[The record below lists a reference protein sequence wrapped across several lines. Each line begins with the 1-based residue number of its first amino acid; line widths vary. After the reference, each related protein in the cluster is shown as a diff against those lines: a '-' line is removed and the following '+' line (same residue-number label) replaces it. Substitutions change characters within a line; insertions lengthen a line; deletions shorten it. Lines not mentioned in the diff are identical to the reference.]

1 MQPILL
7 KAEIKMIQIV
17 STTKDFNFQKISNL
31 YYQTWQYAYVGIV
44 PQALLDN
51 LRVDIW
57 HPETRWNNTLVAL
70 NGDKVV
76 GVCSFGPARRKKY
89 QGFGEIYTLYIL
101 PEYQHQGIGQKL
113 FTAALENLAKKF
125 NDFYLIVLKKNLI
138 AQAFYEMFGFEE
150 TLDQIADQT
159 EYGIVHEVVFT
170 LNDKKSTLD

>member
-7 KAEIKMIQIV
+7 KAEIKMIQII

-70 NGDKVV
+70 DGDKVV
-76 GVCSFGPARRKKY
+76 GFVHLVRLDVKSIKDLGRSIRFTSCQNISIKASVKNY
-89 QGFGEIYTLYIL
+89 SQL
-101 PEYQHQGIGQKL
+101 P
-113 FTAALENLAKKF
+113 
-125 NDFYLIVLKKNLI
+125 
-138 AQAFYEMFGFEE
+138 
-150 TLDQIADQT
+150 
-159 EYGIVHEVVFT
+159 
-170 LNDKKSTLD
+170 

>member
-1 MQPILL
+1 MQPIQL
-7 KAEIKMIQIV
+7 KAEIKMIQV
-17 STTKDFNFQKISNL
+17 VPTTKNFDFQTISNL
-31 YYQTWQYAYVGIV
+31 YYRTWKYAYVGII

-70 NGDKVV
+70 DNEKVV

-89 QGFGEIYTLYIL
+89 QGFGEIYTLYVL

-113 FTAALENLAKKF
+113 FTAALKNLSKRF
-125 NDFYLIVLKKNLI
+125 VDIYLIVLKKNLI
-138 AQAFYEMFGFEE
+138 AQAFYEMYGFEE

-170 LNDKKSTLD
+170 MNDKKSTLD

>member
-1 MQPILL
+1 MKQIQL
-7 KAEIKMIQIV
+7 KVETKMIDV
-17 STTKDFNFQKISNL
+17 ASTTKDFNFKKISEL
-31 YYQTWQYAYVGIV
+31 YYKTWQYAYVGLV

-70 NGDKVV
+70 DNEKVV

-89 QGFGEIYTLYIL
+89 QGFGEVYTLYVL

-125 NDFYLIVLKKNLI
+125 SDFYLIVLKKNLI

-170 LNDKKSTLD
+170 KVKKSTLD